1 MLLVVA
7 FTATMTWLIQTVILA
22 QLRGAKW
29 MKLLQMPTGNA
40 HFTGIR
46 NDDLRELRGESSNSL
61 RAVVLLRIILQKGQ
75 QPNLHCC
82 WSECCRLTPCALLF
96 LCSRP
101 AVTGVELCS
110 IPPPLM
116 SSGEAGFLFIW
127 QMQKCY
133 CRTQR
138 AMYCLIRKS

>member
-1 MLLVVA
+1 
-7 FTATMTWLIQTVILA
+7 
-22 QLRGAKW
+22 

-82 WSECCRLTPCALLF
+82 
-96 LCSRP
+96 
-101 AVTGVELCS
+101 
-110 IPPPLM
+110 
-116 SSGEAGFLFIW
+116 
-127 QMQKCY
+127 
-133 CRTQR
+133 
-138 AMYCLIRKS
+138 